1 MRSTLLGTGGSAG
14 VPLIGG
20 ADGAGDW
27 GACDPAEPRNARTR
41 ASIVVESGEG
51 TRLLVDTGPDL
62 RAQLLA
68 SRIPSVHAVI
78 YTHPHADHITGIDEV
93 RILNRQVNR
102 PLDAFATRPTL
113 DEMIRRFAYAFRPWE
128 PPNFYRPVL
137 VAREVA
143 AGDTIDTAGLTVR
156 LFAQDPGRIQ
166 SLGLRI
172 GPFAYSTDVVRLD
185 DAAFAALQGVD
196 TWVVGCFLRKG
207 PHWTHADLP
216 TVLTWVDRVRPRRT
230 ILTHMGTDM
239 DWAWMAANLPTGVE
253 AGYDGMVLDV
263 TPAASTAASPEA
275 AG

>member
-1 MRSTLLGTGGSAG
+1 MRITLLGTGGSAG

-20 ADGAGDW
+20 ADGTGDW
-27 GACDPAEPRNARTR
+27 GACDPTEPRNVRTR

-68 SRIPSVHAVI
+68 CRIPRVDAVV

-93 RILNRQVNR
+93 RILNRLANR
-102 PLDAFATRPTL
+102 PLDAFATRATL
-113 DEMIRRFAYAFRPWE
+113 GELTRRFAYAFRPWE

-143 AGDTIDTAGLTVR
+143 AGETIETAGMAVR
-156 LFAQDPGRIQ
+156 LFAQEHGRIQ

-172 GPFAYSTDVVRLD
+172 GGFAYSTDVVALN
-185 DAAFAALQGVD
+185 DAAFAALAGID
-196 TWVVGCFLRKG
+196 TWVVGCFLRQG

-216 TVLTWVDRVRPRRT
+216 TVLQWIARVRPRRAV
-230 ILTHMGTDM
+230 LTHMGTDM
-239 DWAWMAANLPTGVE
+239 DWAWLAAHLPPGVE
-253 AGYDGMVLDV
+253 AGYDGMVLEV
-263 TPAASTAASPEA
+263 TPEASTAASPEA